1 MGESRDAV
9 KAATEI
15 GVIMMGRPVQN
26 NHRHS
31 VIAVTF
37 RGSRPRVAIGMAGP
51 LAPALRRHRNL
62 RRSGGYACL
71 QGRTSRPSPLC
82 FWKPFAASQTWLAC
96 SLRAAQRSAA
106 SMDQQ
111 QASRRLAESRR
122 LLTEG
127 GARIRR
133 QRAIIARLEQLRI
146 DCAKQRALL
155 TRMLEAQDQ
164 EAKRAA
170 ELLDWLQANP
180 GPSPAQ

>member
-1 MGESRDAV
+1 V
-9 KAATEI
+9 NQT
-15 GVIMMGRPVQN
+15 GR
-26 NHRHS
+26 
-31 VIAVTF
+31 
-37 RGSRPRVAIGMAGP
+37 
-51 LAPALRRHRNL
+51 
-62 RRSGGYACL
+62 
-71 QGRTSRPSPLC
+71 
-82 FWKPFAASQTWLAC
+82 WLGC
-96 SLRAAQRSAA
+96 SLRAGQRSAA

-127 GARIRR
+127 GARIGR